1 MSAKRLEKAVR
12 YYVNVPKNV
21 LISFKAFVK
30 AKKRKKMTFEEY
42 EMGRALIEYMERH
55 NWDVVNL
62 RFKDE
67 PEHKNKDKKLE
78 FITAYEKQK
87 R

>member
-1 MSAKRLEKAVR
+1 MSDKRLEKAVR

-30 AKKRKKMTFEEY
+30 AKNREEVTFEEY
-42 EMGRALIEYMERH
+42 EIARALIEYMGRH
-55 NWDVVNL
+55 NWDVANL

-67 PEHKNKDKKLE
+67 PEHKKKDNKLE